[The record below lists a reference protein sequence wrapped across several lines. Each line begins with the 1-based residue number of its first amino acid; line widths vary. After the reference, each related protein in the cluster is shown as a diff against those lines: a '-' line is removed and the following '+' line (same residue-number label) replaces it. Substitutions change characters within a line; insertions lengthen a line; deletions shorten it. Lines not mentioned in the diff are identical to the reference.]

1 MLSEINQT
9 KINTVEYYLFV
20 KSEKYNKLV
29 NVM

>member
-9 KINTVEYYLFV
+9 KINPVEYYLFV
-20 KSEKYNKLV
+20 ESEKYNKLV